1 MAKELIYSESARLQ
15 LLEGV
20 NAVADAV
27 KVTMGPKGRNATI
40 KKPNGDAVII
50 NDGVSIA
57 KEIEL
62 EGEAQDMGAQ
72 LIKDVA
78 TKTNDAAGDGTTLS
92 TVLTQALVK
101 EGIKMVTVG
110 CNPIQLRQGINK
122 AVKDVV
128 ALISANSKKV
138 ETPEQ
143 LAQVATISAGNDAEV
158 GKIVADAVQKVGN
171 EGIVTVGESK
181 SAETNLKVVEGMQFN
196 RGFLSPYFINNP
208 EKNEAVLE
216 DALVLLYSKSIN
228 NIKSIVPLLED
239 IARNG
244 GGKPLFIIAENVE
257 GEALSTLVVNQ
268 LRKVIKVCAVSAPE
282 YGEQRVATMKDIA
295 ILTGAKYIDDAAGQ
309 RLEDVTVN
317 DLGVAKQVIV
327 KKDNTVI
334 ITDNKAENEN
344 LKKQINM
351 LKATLEMGSYAN
363 EYEKI
368 KIQERLMRLD
378 GVAATIE
385 VGAGSEIEMKEKKLR
400 IEDALNATKAAV
412 LEGIVPGGG
421 TTLAKIASILKKTN
435 IDDLSADVRAGYNIV
450 LKALTAPITQIAN
463 NAGVKGDVVAYLVG
477 SDTDFTY
484 GYDALEDR
492 YVNMYETGIVD
503 PAKVIRSALEN
514 AASISASLLT
524 TEVAIVPKKEQ
535 QQPAFAIQM
544 PNQFGM

>member
-143 LAQVATISAGNDAEV
+143 VAQVATISAGNDAEV

-378 GVAATIE
+378 GIAATIE

-450 LKALTAPITQIAN
+450 LNALTAPITQIAN

-492 YVNMYETGIVD
+492 YVNMYEEGIVD

-535 QQPAFAIQM
+535 QQSAFAIQM

>member
-128 ALISANSKKV
+128 ALISSNSKKV

-143 LAQVATISAGNDAEV
+143 VAQVATISAGNDAEV

-244 GGKPLFIIAENVE
+244 DGRPLLIIAENVE

-317 DLGVAKQVIV
+317 DLGIAKQVIV

-334 ITDNKAENEN
+334 ITDNKEENKQ
-344 LKKQINM
+344 LKDQINM
-351 LKATLEMGSYAN
+351 LKAALDLGSYSN

-412 LEGIVPGGG
+412 LEGVVPGGG

-450 LKALTAPITQIAN
+450 LNALTAPITQIAN

-484 GYDALEDR
+484 GYDALEDK

>member
-128 ALISANSKKV
+128 ALISSNSKKV

-143 LAQVATISAGNDAEV
+143 VAQVATISAGNDSEV

-208 EKNEAVLE
+208 DKNEAVLE

-317 DLGVAKQVIV
+317 DLGIAKQVIV

-334 ITDNKAENEN
+334 ITDNKEENKQ
-344 LKKQINM
+344 LKDQINM
-351 LKATLEMGSYAN
+351 LKAALDLGSYSN

-378 GVAATIE
+378 GIAATIE

-450 LKALTAPITQIAN
+450 LNALTAPITQIAN

-477 SDTDFTY
+477 SNADFTY
-484 GYDALEDR
+484 GYDALEDK

>member
-143 LAQVATISAGNDAEV
+143 VAQVATISAGNDAEV

-244 GGKPLFIIAENVE
+244 DGKPLLIIAENVE

-268 LRKVIKVCAVSAPE
+268 LRKVIKGCAVSAPE

-317 DLGVAKQVIV
+317 DLGIAKQVIV

-378 GVAATIE
+378 GIAATIE

-450 LKALTAPITQIAN
+450 LNALTAPITQIAN

-484 GYDALEDR
+484 GYDALENR

>member
-143 LAQVATISAGNDAEV
+143 VAQVATISAGNDAEV

-317 DLGVAKQVIV
+317 DLGIAKQVIV

-450 LKALTAPITQIAN
+450 LNALTAPITQIAN

-484 GYDALEDR
+484 GYDALEDK

>member
-143 LAQVATISAGNDAEV
+143 VAQVATISAGNDAEV

-309 RLEDVTVN
+309 RLEDVTVK

-334 ITDNKAENEN
+334 ITDNKEENKQ
-344 LKKQINM
+344 LKDQINM
-351 LKATLEMGSYAN
+351 LKAALDLGSYSN

-450 LKALTAPITQIAN
+450 LNALTAPITQIAN

-484 GYDALEDR
+484 GYDALENR

-535 QQPAFAIQM
+535 QQTAFAIQM

>member
-143 LAQVATISAGNDAEV
+143 VAQVATISAGNDAEV

-450 LKALTAPITQIAN
+450 LNALTAPITQIAN

-477 SDTDFTY
+477 SNTDFTY
-484 GYDALEDR
+484 GYDALEDK

>member
-143 LAQVATISAGNDAEV
+143 VAQVATISAGNDAEV

-317 DLGVAKQVIV
+317 DLGIAKQVIV

-378 GVAATIE
+378 GIAATIE

-435 IDDLSADVRAGYNIV
+435 IDDLSSDVRAGYNIV
-450 LKALTAPITQIAN
+450 LNALTAPITQIAN

-477 SDTDFTY
+477 SNTDFTY
-484 GYDALEDR
+484 GYDALEDK

>member
-143 LAQVATISAGNDAEV
+143 VAQVATISAGNDAEV

-196 RGFLSPYFINNP
+196 RGFLSPYFINNL

-244 GGKPLFIIAENVE
+244 NGKPLFIIAENVE

-378 GVAATIE
+378 GIAATIE

-450 LKALTAPITQIAN
+450 LNALTAPITQIAN

-492 YVNMYETGIVD
+492 YVNMYEEGIVD

-535 QQPAFAIQM
+535 QQSAFAIQT

>member
-1 MAKELIYSESARLQ
+1 MAKEMIYSESARLQ

-27 KVTMGPKGRNATI
+27 RVTMGPKGRNATI
-40 KKPNGDAVII
+40 KKANGDAAII

-62 EGEAQDMGAQ
+62 DNEIQDMGAQ
-72 LIKDVA
+72 LIKDVSS
-78 TKTNDAAGDGTTLS
+78 KTNEAAGDGTTLS
-92 TVLTQALVK
+92 CVLTQALVK

-110 CNPIQLRQGINK
+110 CNPIQLRQGIQK
-122 AVKDVV
+122 GVRDVV
-128 ALISANSKKV
+128 ALISTNAKKV

-143 LAQVATISAGNDAEV
+143 VAQVATVSAGNDEEV

-196 RGFLSPYFINNP
+196 RGFLSPYFINNA
-208 EKNEAVLE
+208 ERNEVVLD
-216 DALVLLYSKSIN
+216 DALVLLYSKSIS

-244 GGKPLFIIAENVE
+244 NGKPLFIIAENVE
-257 GEALSTLVVNQ
+257 GEALSTLVVNH
-268 LRKVIKVCAVSAPE
+268 LRKVIKVCAVSSPE
-282 YGEQRVATMKDIA
+282 YGEQRVATMQDIA

-309 RLEDVTVN
+309 RLEDVKVT
-317 DLGVAKQVIV
+317 DLGIAKQVIV
-327 KKDNTVI
+327 KKDNTII
-334 ITDNKAENEN
+334 ITDNREENAP
-344 LKKQINM
+344 LKKQISL
-351 LKATLEMGSYAN
+351 LKSQLEMNNFKN
-363 EYEKI
+363 EWEKTRV
-368 KIQERLMRLD
+368 QERLMRLD

-385 VGAGSEIEMKEKKLR
+385 VGASSEVEMKEKKLR

-421 TTLAKIASILKKTN
+421 TTLAKISTILKNTN
-435 IDDLSADVRAGYNIV
+435 IDDMAPDVKAGYNIV
-450 LKALTAPITQIAN
+450 LNALTAPITQIAN
-463 NAGVKGDVVAYLVG
+463 NAGVKGDVVSYIVG
-477 SDTDFTY
+477 NDTDFTK
-484 GYDALEDR
+484 GYDALNDE
-492 YVNMYETGIVD
+492 YVNMYESGIVD

-524 TEVAIVPKKEQ
+524 TEVAIVPKKEP
-535 QQPAFAIQM
+535 QPQALAVQM
-544 PNQFGM
+544 PQLGM

>member
-143 LAQVATISAGNDAEV
+143 VAQVATISAGNDAEV

-196 RGFLSPYFINNP
+196 RGFLSPYCINNP

-317 DLGVAKQVIV
+317 DLGIAKQVIV

-378 GVAATIE
+378 GIAATIE

-450 LKALTAPITQIAN
+450 LNALTAPITQIAN

-524 TEVAIVPKKEQ
+524 TEVAIVPRKEQ
-535 QQPAFAIQM
+535 QPSAFALQM

>member
-122 AVKDVV
+122 AVRDVV

-143 LAQVATISAGNDAEV
+143 VAQVATISAGNDAEV

-244 GGKPLFIIAENVE
+244 DGRPLLIIAENVE

-317 DLGVAKQVIV
+317 DLGIAKQVIV

-450 LKALTAPITQIAN
+450 LNALTAPITQIAN

-484 GYDALEDR
+484 GYDALEDK

-535 QQPAFAIQM
+535 QQSAFAIQM

>member
-1 MAKELIYSESARLQ
+1 MAKDLIYSESARLQ

-20 NAVADAV
+20 NAVANAV
-27 KVTMGPKGRNATI
+27 KVTMGPKGRNVTI
-40 KKPNGDAVII
+40 RKSNGDAVII

-62 EGEAQDMGAQ
+62 DNEIQDMGVQ

-110 CNPIQLRQGINK
+110 CNPIQLRQGIQK
-122 AVKDVV
+122 GVRDVV
-128 ALISANSKKV
+128 ALISANAKKV

-143 LAQVATISAGNDAEV
+143 VAQVATISSGNDAEV
-158 GKIVADAVQKVGN
+158 GKIVAEAVQKVGN

-181 SAETNLKVVEGMQFN
+181 SSETNLKIVEGMQFN
-196 RGFLSPYFINNP
+196 RGYLSPYFINNP
-208 EKNEAVLE
+208 EKNETLLE
-216 DALVLLYSKSIN
+216 DALVLIYSKSIN

-239 IARNG
+239 IAQKGN
-244 GGKPLFIIAENVE
+244 GKPLLIIAENVE
-257 GEALSTLVVNQ
+257 GEALSTLVVNH
-268 LRKVIKVCAVSAPE
+268 LRKVIKVCAVAAPE

-295 ILTGAKYIDDAAGQ
+295 ILTGAKYIDDAAGF
-309 RLEDVTVN
+309 RLEDVKVT
-317 DLGVAKQVIV
+317 DLGIAKQVIV

-334 ITDNKAENEN
+334 ITDNKESNNE
-344 LKKQINM
+344 LAKQISM
-351 LKATLEMGSYAN
+351 LKSTLELDNFQN
-363 EYEKI
+363 EWEKQ

-421 TTLAKIASILKKTN
+421 TTLVKISEILKATN
-435 IDDLSADVRAGYNIV
+435 IDDMPADVKAGYHIV
-450 LKALTAPITQIAN
+450 LDALTAPITQIAN
-463 NAGVKGDVVAYLVG
+463 NAGVKGDVVAYIVG
-477 SDTDFTY
+477 SDKNFNK
-484 GYDALEDR
+484 GYDALNDK
-492 YVNMYETGIVD
+492 YVDMYKEGIVD

-535 QQPAFAIQM
+535 QQTAVTLPLTPFS
-544 PNQFGM
+544 

>member
-1 MAKELIYSESARLQ
+1 ML
-15 LLEGV
+15 
-20 NAVADAV
+20 
-27 KVTMGPKGRNATI
+27 
-40 KKPNGDAVII
+40 
-50 NDGVSIA
+50 
-57 KEIEL
+57 
-62 EGEAQDMGAQ
+62 
-72 LIKDVA
+72 
-78 TKTNDAAGDGTTLS
+78 
-92 TVLTQALVK
+92 
-101 EGIKMVTVG
+101 
-110 CNPIQLRQGINK
+110 
-122 AVKDVV
+122 
-128 ALISANSKKV
+128 
-138 ETPEQ
+138 
-143 LAQVATISAGNDAEV
+143 
-158 GKIVADAVQKVGN
+158 
-171 EGIVTVGESK
+171 
-181 SAETNLKVVEGMQFN
+181 
-196 RGFLSPYFINNP
+196 
-208 EKNEAVLE
+208 
-216 DALVLLYSKSIN
+216 
-228 NIKSIVPLLED
+228 
-239 IARNG
+239 
-244 GGKPLFIIAENVE
+244 
-257 GEALSTLVVNQ
+257 
-268 LRKVIKVCAVSAPE
+268 
-282 YGEQRVATMKDIA
+282 
-295 ILTGAKYIDDAAGQ
+295 
-309 RLEDVTVN
+309 
-317 DLGVAKQVIV
+317 
-327 KKDNTVI
+327 KDNTVI

-344 LKKQINM
+344 LRKQINM

-450 LKALTAPITQIAN
+450 LNALTAPITQIAN

-535 QQPAFAIQM
+535 QPSAFALQM

>member
-62 EGEAQDMGAQ
+62 DGEAQDMGAQ

-78 TKTNDAAGDGTTLS
+78 SKTNDAAGDGTTLS

-143 LAQVATISAGNDAEV
+143 VAQVATISAGNDAEV

-244 GGKPLFIIAENVE
+244 NGKPLFIIAENVE

-450 LKALTAPITQIAN
+450 LNALTAPITQIAN

-477 SDTDFTY
+477 TNTDFTY

-492 YVNMYETGIVD
+492 YVNMYEEGIVD

-535 QQPAFAIQM
+535 QQPAFALQM

>member
-143 LAQVATISAGNDAEV
+143 VAQVATISAGNDAEV

-282 YGEQRVATMKDIA
+282 YGEQRAATMKDIA

-344 LKKQINM
+344 LKKQ
-351 LKATLEMGSYAN
+351 
-363 EYEKI
+363 
-368 KIQERLMRLD
+368 R
-378 GVAATIE
+378 
-385 VGAGSEIEMKEKKLR
+385 
-400 IEDALNATKAAV
+400 
-412 LEGIVPGGG
+412 
-421 TTLAKIASILKKTN
+421 
-435 IDDLSADVRAGYNIV
+435 
-450 LKALTAPITQIAN
+450 
-463 NAGVKGDVVAYLVG
+463 
-477 SDTDFTY
+477 
-484 GYDALEDR
+484 
-492 YVNMYETGIVD
+492 
-503 PAKVIRSALEN
+503 
-514 AASISASLLT
+514 
-524 TEVAIVPKKEQ
+524 
-535 QQPAFAIQM
+535 
-544 PNQFGM
+544 

>member
-143 LAQVATISAGNDAEV
+143 VAQVATISAGNDAEV

-344 LKKQINM
+344 LRKQINM

-435 IDDLSADVRAGYNIV
+435 IDDLSADIRAGYNIV
-450 LKALTAPITQIAN
+450 LNALTAPITQIAN

-492 YVNMYETGIVD
+492 YVNMYEEGIVD

>member
-143 LAQVATISAGNDAEV
+143 VAQVATISAGNDAEV

-344 LKKQINM
+344 LRKQINM

-450 LKALTAPITQIAN
+450 LNALTAPITQIAN

-492 YVNMYETGIVD
+492 YVNMYEEGIVD

-535 QQPAFAIQM
+535 QPSAFALQM

>member
-143 LAQVATISAGNDAEV
+143 VAQVATISAGNDAEV

-317 DLGVAKQVIV
+317 DLGIAKQVIV

-344 LKKQINM
+344 LRKQINM

-412 LEGIVPGGG
+412 LEGVVPGGG
-421 TTLAKIASILKKTN
+421 TTLAKIASILKKMN
-435 IDDLSADVRAGYNIV
+435 LDDLSADVRAGYNIV
-450 LKALTAPITQIAN
+450 LNALTAPITQIAN

-477 SDTDFTY
+477 TNTDFTY

-492 YVNMYETGIVD
+492 YVNMYEEGIVD

-535 QQPAFAIQM
+535 QPSAFALQM

>member
-143 LAQVATISAGNDAEV
+143 VAQVATISAGNDAEV

-317 DLGVAKQVIV
+317 DLGIAKQVIV

-421 TTLAKIASILKKTN
+421 TTLAKIASILKKMN
-435 IDDLSADVRAGYNIV
+435 LDDLSADVRAGYNIV
-450 LKALTAPITQIAN
+450 LNALTAPITQIAN

-477 SDTDFTY
+477 TDTDFTY
-484 GYDALEDR
+484 GYDALEDK

>member
-143 LAQVATISAGNDAEV
+143 VAQVATISAGNDAEV

-309 RLEDVTVN
+309 RLEDVTVK
-317 DLGVAKQVIV
+317 DLGIAKQVIV

-421 TTLAKIASILKKTN
+421 TTLAKIASILKKMN
-435 IDDLSADVRAGYNIV
+435 LDDLSADVRAGYNIV
-450 LKALTAPITQIAN
+450 LNALTAPITQIAN

-477 SDTDFTY
+477 SNTDFTY
-484 GYDALEDR
+484 GYDALEDK

>member
-143 LAQVATISAGNDAEV
+143 VAQVATISAGNDAEV

-244 GGKPLFIIAENVE
+244 DGKPLLIIAENVE

-268 LRKVIKVCAVSAPE
+268 LRKVIKGCAVSAPE

-309 RLEDVTVN
+309 RLEDVTVK
-317 DLGVAKQVIV
+317 DLGIAKQVIV

-412 LEGIVPGGG
+412 LEGVVPGDG
-421 TTLAKIASILKKTN
+421 TTLAKIASILKKMN
-435 IDDLSADVRAGYNIV
+435 LDDLSADVRAGYNIV
-450 LKALTAPITQIAN
+450 LNALTAPITQIAN

-492 YVNMYETGIVD
+492 YVNMYEEGIVD

-535 QQPAFAIQM
+535 QPSAFALQM

>member
-143 LAQVATISAGNDAEV
+143 VAQVATISAGNDAEV

-244 GGKPLFIIAENVE
+244 DGKPLLIIAENVE

-268 LRKVIKVCAVSAPE
+268 LRKVIKGCAVSAPE

-309 RLEDVTVN
+309 RLEDVTVK
-317 DLGVAKQVIV
+317 DLGIAKQVIV

-450 LKALTAPITQIAN
+450 LNALTAPITQIAN

-535 QQPAFAIQM
+535 QQPAFALQM

>member
-128 ALISANSKKV
+128 ALISSNSKKV

-143 LAQVATISAGNDAEV
+143 VAQVATISAGNDAEV

-344 LKKQINM
+344 LRKQINM

-412 LEGIVPGGG
+412 LEGVVPGGG

-450 LKALTAPITQIAN
+450 LNALTAPITQIAN

-477 SDTDFTY
+477 TNTDFTY

-492 YVNMYETGIVD
+492 YVNMYEEGIVD

-535 QQPAFAIQM
+535 QPSAFALQM

>member
-62 EGEAQDMGAQ
+62 DGEAQDMGAQ

-78 TKTNDAAGDGTTLS
+78 SKTNDAAGDGTTLS

-143 LAQVATISAGNDAEV
+143 VAQVATISAGNDAEV

-344 LKKQINM
+344 LRKQINM

-412 LEGIVPGGG
+412 LEGVVPGGG

-450 LKALTAPITQIAN
+450 LNALTAPITQIAN

-477 SDTDFTY
+477 TNTDFTY

-492 YVNMYETGIVD
+492 YVNMYEEGIVD

-535 QQPAFAIQM
+535 QPSAFALQM

>member
-143 LAQVATISAGNDAEV
+143 VAQVATISAGNDAEV

-412 LEGIVPGGG
+412 LEGVVPGGG

-450 LKALTAPITQIAN
+450 LNALTAPITQIAN

-535 QQPAFAIQM
+535 QQSAFAIQM

>member
-122 AVKDVV
+122 AVRDVV

-143 LAQVATISAGNDAEV
+143 VAQVATISAGNDAEV

-344 LKKQINM
+344 LRKQINM

-450 LKALTAPITQIAN
+450 LNALTAPITQIAN

-484 GYDALEDR
+484 GYDALEDK

-535 QQPAFAIQM
+535 QQPALAIQM

>member
-143 LAQVATISAGNDAEV
+143 VVQVATISAGNDAEV

-435 IDDLSADVRAGYNIV
+435 IDNLSADVRAGYNIV
-450 LKALTAPITQIAN
+450 LNALTAPITQIAN

-477 SDTDFTY
+477 SNTDFTY
-484 GYDALEDR
+484 GYDALEDK

>member
-143 LAQVATISAGNDAEV
+143 VAQVATISAGNDAEV

-244 GGKPLFIIAENVE
+244 DGKPLLIIAENVE

-268 LRKVIKVCAVSAPE
+268 LRKVIKGCAVSAPE

-309 RLEDVTVN
+309 RLEDVTVK
-317 DLGVAKQVIV
+317 DLGIAKQVIV

-435 IDDLSADVRAGYNIV
+435 IDDLPADVRAGYNIV
-450 LKALTAPITQIAN
+450 LNALTAPITQIAN

>member
-143 LAQVATISAGNDAEV
+143 VAQVATISAGNDAEV

-244 GGKPLFIIAENVE
+244 GGKPLFILAENVE

-450 LKALTAPITQIAN
+450 LNALTAPITQIAN

-492 YVNMYETGIVD
+492 YVNMYEEGIVD

-535 QQPAFAIQM
+535 QQSAFAIQM